1 MAVRLTPNNCRT
13 IFIQFSFNS
22 GLDSTM
28 GGTSEEK
35 HEGKVEKKE
44 KKKDKEKH
52 EEEEDDHGKK
62 KGKDKDKDKEGG
74 EKKEKKKKDPADM
87 KDPLKLRQKLEKLED
102 KMQALAVKKEEILKL
117 IHEAEQNAAP

>member
-1 MAVRLTPNNCRT
+1 
-13 IFIQFSFNS
+13 
-22 GLDSTM
+22 M

-52 EEEEDDHGKK
+52 EEEEEEEDDDHGKK
-62 KGKDKDKDKEGG
+62 KGKDKDKEEA

-87 KDPLKLRQKLEKLED
+87 KDPLKLRQKLEKLEA

>member
-1 MAVRLTPNNCRT
+1 MAVRRTPNNCRT

-44 KKKDKEKH
+44 KKMIMVKRREKIRI
-52 EEEEDDHGKK
+52 GKK
-62 KGKDKDKDKEGG
+62 VKRKRRRKRT
-74 EKKEKKKKDPADM
+74 
-87 KDPLKLRQKLEKLED
+87 LR
-102 KMQALAVKKEEILKL
+102 I
-117 IHEAEQNAAP
+117 